1 MTGGSI
7 MQQYLFKLQLY
18 LEYFHSFTLL
28 WNGAFREETE
38 AVNPSML
45 PSKPDSNFTLQNTRF
60 AGLLLVFVFCV
71 CVIVWLL

>member
-7 MQQYLFKLQLY
+7 KQQYLFVLPLY

-28 WNGAFREETE
+28 WDGAFRQETE

-45 PSKPDSNFTLQNTRF
+45 SSKPDSFDKNSHFTSQNKRV
-60 AGLLLVFVFCV
+60 AGLLLLQPVS
-71 CVIVWLL
+71 